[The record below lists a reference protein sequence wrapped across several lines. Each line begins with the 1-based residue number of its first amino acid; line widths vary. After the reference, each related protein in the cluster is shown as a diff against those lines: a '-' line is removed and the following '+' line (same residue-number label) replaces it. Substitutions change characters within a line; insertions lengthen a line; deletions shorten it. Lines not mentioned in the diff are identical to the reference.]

1 MLEDFLEARAS
12 FKTKITPRVDE
23 IPFLI
28 RELTFK
34 PQTSA
39 TFLKAKGK
47 KMHFSLSAQIYS
59 APNYLN
65 EATYNA
71 KVNNRFG
78 LKPGV
83 SIVTIATI
91 LL

>member
-1 MLEDFLEARAS
+1 
-12 FKTKITPRVDE
+12 
-23 IPFLI
+23 
-28 RELTFK
+28 
-34 PQTSA
+34 
-39 TFLKAKGK
+39 
-47 KMHFSLSAQIYS
+47 MHFSLSAQIYS
-59 APNYLN
+59 VPNYLN